1 MKIELL
7 NISRD
12 EVGLMSMALGWAGKR
27 VGRTEEQV
35 SVLVLHVGP
44 QTIQTLCI
52 FSILF
57 REIPV
62 C

>member
-1 MKIELL
+1 
-7 NISRD
+7 
-12 EVGLMSMALGWAGKR
+12 MSMALGWAGKR